1 MRYNP
6 YGLFCDTAKSM
17 LMSRLSMVK
26 KKALTD
32 PVRVVVIVMAV
43 LSTNCI
49 SAFKC
54 PHTIIFPCRICILWE
69 YRLLIPVGEV
79 SGLTALPEV
88 TGIVT
93 SSLFRVYDE
102 KIGRA

>member
-6 YGLFCDTAKSM
+6 NGLLLAETNNKR
-17 LMSRLSMVK
+17 LLRLSTTK
-26 KKALTD
+26 KWPLTD

-49 SAFKC
+49 LVWLA
-54 PHTIIFPCRICILWE
+54 PHTISCSCHTCMFSE
-69 YRLLIPVGEV
+69 YRALTVGEV

-93 SSLFRVYDE
+93 SSLQTLKSAPDLR
-102 KIGRA
+102 

>member
-6 YGLFCDTAKSM
+6 YGISLWVENTRSDCK
-17 LMSRLSMVK
+17 LSTVK
-26 KKALTD
+26 KWPLID

-49 SAFKC
+49 LGDRY
-54 PHTIIFPCRICILWE
+54 PQTNTRPCVIDMPSE
-69 YRLLIPVGEV
+69 YVFWTVGEV

-93 SSLFRVYDE
+93 SSLFRRFPTV
-102 KIGRA
+102 R

>member
-6 YGLFCDTAKSM
+6 YGM
-17 LMSRLSMVK
+17 LLRGVKTTSMSRLSTVK
-26 KKALTD
+26 KRAETD

-49 SAFKC
+49 LEFPA
-54 PHTIIFPCRICILWE
+54 PHTITCPCRTCMLSDRE
-69 YRLLIPVGEV
+69 AVTVGEV

-93 SSLFRVYDE
+93 SSLFRVNEDDPL
-102 KIGRA
+102 R

>member
-6 YGLFCDTAKSM
+6 YGKALLTEKNTEVSK
-17 LMSRLSMVK
+17 LSMMK
-26 KKALTD
+26 KYGETD

-49 SAFKC
+49 LVLIQ
-54 PHTIIFPCRICILWE
+54 PHTTICACLICMLSE
-69 YRLLIPVGEV
+69 YPIVNVGEV

-93 SSLFRVYDE
+93 SSLFRV
-102 KIGRA
+102 IGENEV

>member
-6 YGLFCDTAKSM
+6 YGLTKLAAKSTTGF
-17 LMSRLSMVK
+17 RLSTVK
-26 KKALTD
+26 KNPQTD

-49 SAFKC
+49 LECKC
-54 PHTIIFPCRICILWE
+54 PHTITCPCLTCILSE
-69 YRLLIPVGEV
+69 NSALTVGEV

-93 SSLFRVYDE
+93 SSLFRVKGD
-102 KIGRA
+102 RDLR